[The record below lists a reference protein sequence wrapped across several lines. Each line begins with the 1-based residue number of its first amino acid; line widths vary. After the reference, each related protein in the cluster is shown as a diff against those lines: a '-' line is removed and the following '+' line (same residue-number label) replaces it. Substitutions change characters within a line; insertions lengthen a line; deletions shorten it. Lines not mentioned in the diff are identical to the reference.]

1 MAEASRRVG
10 TRKQGCL
17 QGCAFVS
24 SLQALKPAYK
34 AFKVK
39 FSLFKGLAIVQFYSS
54 GSCISLSELP

>member
-1 MAEASRRVG
+1 MAEASRRLG

-24 SLQALKPAYK
+24 SLQALRPAYK

-39 FSLFKGLAIVQFYSS
+39 FSLIVQFYSS